1 MVAQPD
7 PILVQIKPK
16 RQEIRSRFGSATSRT
31 EVIVHRLGLAVP
43 SWIQTNQN
51 AVLHDKLV
59 VLLMS
64 RGAGPGG
71 PTPSTTATGRII
83 SLETWAALG
92 RVTTMP

>member
-1 MVAQPD
+1 MGQPHLEQKSSSIVSD
-7 PILVQIKPK
+7 WPFLLGFKQTTLV
-16 RQEIRSRFGSATSRT
+16 
-31 EVIVHRLGLAVP
+31 VP
-43 SWIQTNQN
+43 QN